1 MSNKEKKQA
10 KAFRLTEETA
20 DKFKEIAQDM
30 GANQQQALARLIE
43 VYETE
48 MGKESF
54 PEMREDIDTFEGYIH
69 AAANM
74 YMQALESVQNMRALV
89 RTEYDAQLKSKDKS
103 IAELQE
109 KVELSNKVVKEV
121 SDKENDYKAQIN
133 ELNEELDNLKKSLDE
148 ERENFKD
155 KLNESTRTY
164 IALSNSYDKLQL
176 SETETK
182 SMLSKFMNENQDLKV
197 ENKQFAEE
205 RQSFDLKL
213 QELIQENKTLLSDL
227 DREKQRFEEEKK
239 RQEDKFEDFKNSVQ
253 TKHQLELQL
262 KVNELQNSHKN
273 ELDELRK
280 ELDKYKELYYQTII
294 DTPHS

>member
-182 SMLSKFMNENQDLKV
+182 SMLSKFMNENQDLKI

-213 QELIQENKTLLSDL
+213 QELIRENQTLASELE
-227 DREKQRFEEEKK
+227 REKQRFEEEKK
-239 RQEDKFEDFKNSVQ
+239 RQEDKFENFKNSVQ
-253 TKHQLELQL
+253 TKYQLELQI

-280 ELDKYKELYYQTII
+280 ELDKYKELYYQAII